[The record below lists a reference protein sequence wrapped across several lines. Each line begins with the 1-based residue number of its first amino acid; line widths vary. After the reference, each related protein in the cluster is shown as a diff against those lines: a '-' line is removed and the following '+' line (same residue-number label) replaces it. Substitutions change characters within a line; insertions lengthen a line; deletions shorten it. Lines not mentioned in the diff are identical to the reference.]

1 MGSQKLQSAF
11 RTILHFF
18 KTYRNLIRHFR
29 KDMRPLRAQIGFC
42 ELVRRRIWSH
52 SSFSSCLRNTCSWQ
66 PNSGRERWLP
76 FSSVAAT
83 TTGNDGRFTFLGN
96 WLSSPKIMGRT
107 RWEYA
112 YYYVEKAAAASWF
125 KWDFIT
131 FRMSPL
137 CVACEIPF
145 QEKKKKGKKG
155 FLYYVYYTTLVCHSL
170 KKLSK

>member
-18 KTYRNLIRHFR
+18 KTYMNLIRHFR

-107 RWEYA
+107 RWEYVLLRRKSSSSLLIQMRFH
-112 YYYVEKAAAASWF
+112 YLQNVTFVCSM
-125 KWDFIT
+125 WDSI
-131 FRMSPL
+131 SGK
-137 CVACEIPF
+137 E
-145 QEKKKKGKKG
+145 KKGKKG